1 MIEYIVKIKTEF
13 EIIDGPQW
21 VWIMKNEGRK
31 SRDTLQLNEPKDNT
45 YVLYI

>member
-1 MIEYIVKIKTEF
+1 MGSNHE
-13 EIIDGPQW
+13 
-21 VWIMKNEGRK
+21 KNEGRK